1 MICQPALISKI
12 SITTCSYFTMTYAL
26 LMNLPFLNRMVTL
39 NCQYLFIVPQ

>member
-12 SITTCSYFTMTYAL
+12 SITSYFTMTYAL